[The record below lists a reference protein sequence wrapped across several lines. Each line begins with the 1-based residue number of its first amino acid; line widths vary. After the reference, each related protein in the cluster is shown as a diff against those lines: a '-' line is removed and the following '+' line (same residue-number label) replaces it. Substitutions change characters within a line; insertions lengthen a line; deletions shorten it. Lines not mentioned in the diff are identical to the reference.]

1 MIQVD
6 ISNEYYNMVNINS
19 YKQKALYKLGGLKQ
33 KCENIVKYNKA
44 AKKEEEKYFLCG
56 ADCYFVLSY
65 IHRKKWVDFSH
76 KDVTSDK

>member
-1 MIQVD
+1 MSIITRLTLIVT
-6 ISNEYYNMVNINS
+6 NKKLCINS
-19 YKQKALYKLGGLKQ
+19 RE
-33 KCENIVKYNKA
+33 KCENTVKYNKA
-44 AKKEEEKYFLCG
+44 AKKEEEKYCVCG